1 MLSKLVIHY
10 LRYFYN
16 TWNLRTGMSGPMNAE
31 ERLLQRAGMSLSD
44 MFDANLFAEEEED
57 LFNEIGLKA
66 VDRVRILAALGRYKL
81 QKPSRQSRA
90 RLRDYQCPCSRRRRS
105 RSRTKSRSRSKSR
118 NKSRSK
124 SRSKSRNRSA
134 SPPCSANGVSPSAL
148 PTWHHDHPSYEPTSP
163 SYEPTSPCYSPTSP
177 SYSPT
182 SPSYAPMGPS

>member
-1 MLSKLVIHY
+1 
-10 LRYFYN
+10 
-16 TWNLRTGMSGPMNAE
+16 MNAA

-105 RSRTKSRSRSKSR
+105 RSRS
-118 NKSRSK
+118 KSRSK
-124 SRSKSRNRSA
+124 SRSRSA
-134 SPPCSANGVSPSAL
+134 SPPYSANGVSRSAL

-163 SYEPTSPCYSPTSP
+163 STSP

-182 SPSYAPMGPS
+182 SPSYAPTSQSYAPTSSS